1 MKKKQIIWSQDAGD
15 DLCEIIAYI
24 RDTTG
29 KKTAR
34 EIYCR
39 IIEHVEKI
47 VIFPESGRI
56 IPELLSMG
64 IVDIREVIEAP
75 WRIFYRIRGDQIQIL
90 SVVDGR
96 RNVGDILYKKM
107 IDGKIQ

>member
-64 IVDIREVIEAP
+64 IVDIREV
-75 WRIFYRIRGDQIQIL
+75 RF
-90 SVVDGR
+90 SVSLTEEEMSGTYC
-96 RNVGDILYKKM
+96 IKK
-107 IDGKIQ
+107 